1 MFQLI
6 TAMTFPFILGISHCF
21 ESDHLLAVAT
31 LDDSTNRNVKSLL
44 LKGATWGVGHSIPV
58 LICGLVYIY
67 LKVFLLQEVPI
78 NLEVPVGSL
87 LIGMGIYRLIA
98 YNTVQIATNKKHYL
112 TVGIIHGL
120 AGSAGIV
127 LIHFTK
133 ETNLLFQSIYLVLFS
148 FGAIIG
154 MGGVNVIISKISS
167 VFDRLKFLQL
177 ITPIL
182 SIIYGCI
189 MIYNYV

>member
-1 MFQLI
+1 MLQLI
-6 TAMTFPFILGISHCF
+6 TAMTFPFILGVSHCF

-31 LDDSTNRNVKSLL
+31 LNDTNNRNVKSLL

-58 LICGLVYIY
+58 LICGLVYLY
-67 LKVFLLQEVPI
+67 LKVFLLEEVPI

-87 LIGMGIYRLIA
+87 LIGMGIYRLIT
-98 YNTVQIATNKKHYL
+98 YNTAQITTNKSHYL

-167 VFDRLKFLQL
+167 VFDRIKFLQL